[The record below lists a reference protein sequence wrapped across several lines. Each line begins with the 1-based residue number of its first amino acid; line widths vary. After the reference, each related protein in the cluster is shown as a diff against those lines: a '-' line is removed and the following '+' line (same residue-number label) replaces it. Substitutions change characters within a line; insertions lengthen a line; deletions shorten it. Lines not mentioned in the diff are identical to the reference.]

1 MRKSL
6 LTKFNAIVVV
16 FIFSG
21 LSISLSYNQIMG
33 SSQQFPTQQFP
44 FPPLPELS
52 ATQKSAS
59 TNLTCTL
66 RPSLIEVKGTPQQ
79 IEGSYFVDGM
89 PNRSDIRS
97 DTSDGSVQDGIPLRL
112 ILHVYDVDDNGS
124 CTPLSNAKVDIW
136 HANSQ
141 GIYSGV

>member
-52 ATQKSAS
+52 ATQKECFNKP
-59 TNLTCTL
+59 NLHIETL
-66 RPSLIEVKGTPQQ
+66 I
-79 IEGSYFVDGM
+79 
-89 PNRSDIRS
+89 NRSKRY
-97 DTSDGSVQDGIPLRL
+97 T
-112 ILHVYDVDDNGS
+112 
-124 CTPLSNAKVDIW
+124 A
-136 HANSQ
+136 AN
-141 GIYSGV
+141 

>member
-21 LSISLSYNQIMG
+21 LSISLSYNQVMG

-79 IEGSYFVDGM
+79 IEGPYFVDGM